1 MFIAFASCYVSDQ
14 DQALAFY
21 EKLGFEKSAD
31 RSMGS
36 DFRWLTVVPPG
47 APTGLTL
54 IRHAERAGTG
64 GFVIQVDD
72 INATFA
78 AWSEIGIEFA
88 EAPKLQPYGMMQAVL
103 NDPDGNM
110 LAIVAMPSPRS

>member
-21 EKLGFEKSAD
+21 ERLGFEKSGD
-31 RSMGS
+31 RKMGNE
-36 DFRWLTVVPPG
+36 FRWLTVVPPG
-47 APTGLTL
+47 AATGLTL
-54 IRHAERAGTG
+54 IRNAERAGSG

-72 INATFA
+72 INSTFA
-78 AWSEIGIEFA
+78 AWTEIGIEFA

-110 LAIVAMPSPRS
+110 LAIVATPSPRS